1 MSAAA
6 LDKDVSDLAIR
17 GEHAVL
23 CALTQLYQTTGRGS
37 GRSGADAG
45 LKTEFK
51 NACKA
56 INPAFNLHNEKTL
69 WKMVKEY
76 HRVSENREDL
86 AAGGGG
92 SRGALVPSLCSR
104 RTVQSRRWNILRLT
118 FPDPYPSGHGWH
130 ANSAPQGCGVQ

>member
-23 CALTQLYQTTGRGS
+23 CALTHLYQTTGRGS

-51 NACKA
+51 NACKG

-69 WKMVKEY
+69 WRMVKEY

-92 SRGALVPSLCSR
+92 SRGLSPI
-104 RTVQSRRWNILRLT
+104 TVQSAHCAKQTVEHLETHIPGPIPIRAWV
-118 FPDPYPSGHGWH
+118 
-130 ANSAPQGCGVQ
+130 AC